1 MFKDLTE
8 VQTLCTVLINGEA
21 TQEGSE
27 SWKADIYGLII
38 ELNGKEYVIPEK
50 ALSEELIKE
59 LKQEAEQEL
68 NNFYIYF

>member
-21 TQEGSE
+21 TQESGE
-27 SWKADIYGLII
+27 GWEAQIYGLII

-50 ALSEELIKE
+50 AISKELIKE
-59 LKQEAEQEL
+59 LKQEAETEL
-68 NNFYIYF
+68 NENH